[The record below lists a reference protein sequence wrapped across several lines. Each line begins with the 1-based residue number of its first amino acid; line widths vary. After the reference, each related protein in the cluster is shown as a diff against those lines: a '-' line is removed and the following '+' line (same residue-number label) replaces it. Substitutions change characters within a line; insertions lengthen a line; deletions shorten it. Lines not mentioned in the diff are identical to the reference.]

1 MKKPASRLSFA
12 YIAIAQLALLLGP
25 SALHP
30 QERRDTTRAR
40 QDTIVYRL
48 QGFIVSAA
56 RPSIVGGGASAVVV
70 QLDSL
75 EQRASPTM
83 AEILRELPLVRVRQ
97 NSRGEA
103 QPSLRGMEEREIAV
117 LVDGVPITVGWD
129 NRTDL
134 SVVPLAGATHLT
146 IVRGL
151 SSVLAGPNA
160 LGGVL
165 EVGMATDLL
174 PREVPPTFR
183 IRTGVEHTGAMSLA
197 GEASRLWA
205 DAEHDRGFLL
215 RYGAGYRRSEGVAL
229 ADGLPSAAKEDG
241 RLLNSDRD
249 YLNGF
254 VSGRWQSGPG
264 KSWLGFSSTAFRAER
279 GVVPEVHLLGGNDP
293 APRFWRIPNQW
304 RSVTALSAG
313 SGWLNHQ
320 LGEGDVELSLG
331 IDLQRL
337 EIDGYASPAYT
348 DSVDGET
355 GIDRTLSLRVV
366 GDHTL
371 GPGVL
376 RGAVTFTQTRHEQIL
391 ANEPTEIF
399 SQRLW
404 SLGLET
410 EQPVLPGRS
419 LGGPLSHPTITFG
432 FSADGSSN
440 PETGSWPGQPGSW
453 GWGTRVAGEAEF
465 WDGLGTV
472 HGGVSR
478 KIRFPALRE
487 MFSGALGKFLPNP
500 GLEPITLKVAEVGT
514 TLIPVDGLEVQGIL
528 FSQRLEGS
536 IVRAVVEGGLFQR
549 QNRGETR
556 SNGVELLAN
565 WRWEEF
571 ALRGD
576 ITLQRVRLLDDDGG
590 ETGGEPEY
598 QPEISASLSGEAPL
612 VLGLTGRARIEYLG
626 EQFGVNP
633 RTDTFDV
640 LGATTY
646 LEAGVS
652 RTFQDVGSLR
662 SVRASV
668 VVENLTDQVIYDQL
682 GLPRPGRT
690 LHFRLEVL

>member
-1 MKKPASRLSFA
+1 MKKPARSLLIA
-12 YIAIAQLALLLGP
+12 YIAIFHLALPPGP
-25 SALHP
+25 SALHA
-30 QERRDTTRAR
+30 QERRDT
-40 QDTIVYRL
+40 VVHRL
-48 QGFIVSAA
+48 RGFIVEAA
-56 RPSIVGGGASAVVV
+56 RPSIVGGGASAVEVL
-70 QLDSL
+70 LDSL
-75 EQRASPTM
+75 EQRASPTL
-83 AEILRELPLVRVRQ
+83 AETLRQLPLVRVRQ

-117 LVDGVPITVGWD
+117 LVDGVPLTVGWD

-134 SVVPLAGATHLT
+134 SVVPLAGATRLT

-165 EVGMATDLL
+165 EVGMATAHL
-174 PREVPPTFR
+174 PRQAPPPFR
-183 IRTGVEHTGAMSLA
+183 IRTGIEHTGAVSLA

-205 DAEHDRGFLL
+205 NAEHDRGFLL
-215 RYGAGYRRSEGVAL
+215 RYGAGYRTSEGVAL
-229 ADGLPSAAKEDG
+229 ARGLPSAAEDDG
-241 RLLNSDRD
+241 RLLNSDRE

-254 VSGRWQSGPG
+254 VSGRWESGPG
-264 KSWLGFSSTAFRAER
+264 KSWLGFSSTAYRAER
-279 GVVPEVHLLGGNDP
+279 GVVPETHLLGGDEP

-304 RSVTALSAG
+304 RSVTSISAG
-313 SGWLNHQ
+313 SGWLNSR
-320 LGEGDVELSLG
+320 LGEGDVEVSLG
-331 IDLQRL
+331 LDFQRL
-337 EIDGYASPAYT
+337 EIDGYDSPAYA

-366 GDHTL
+366 ADHTL

-376 RGAVTFTQTRHEQIL
+376 RGAMTFTQTRHEQIL
-391 ANEPTEIF
+391 GNEPTEVYG
-399 SQRLW
+399 QRLW
-404 SLGLET
+404 SFGLES
-410 EQPVLPGRS
+410 EQPILPGRS
-419 LGGPLSHPTITFG
+419 LGGQLSHPTITFG
-432 FSADGSSN
+432 FSADGFSN
-440 PETGSWPGQPGSW
+440 PETGSWPSQPGRW
-453 GWGTRVAGEAEF
+453 GWGTRIAGEAEF
-465 WDGLGTV
+465 WDGRGTI

-500 GLEPITLKVAEVGT
+500 ELEPITLKVAEVGT
-514 TLIPVDGLEVQGIL
+514 TLTPMDGLEVQGIL
-528 FSQRLEGS
+528 FSQRLEGA

-556 SNGVELLAN
+556 ANGVELLAN

-576 ITLQRVRLLDDDGG
+576 ITLQRVRLLDTEGG
-590 ETGGEPEY
+590 DTSEEPEY

-612 VLGLTGRARIEYLG
+612 VLGLRGRAGIEYLG

-652 RTFQDVGSLR
+652 RYFQDVGKLPLL
-662 SVRASV
+662 RASV
-668 VVENLTDQVIYDQL
+668 VVENLTDQAIYDQL

-690 LHFRLEVL
+690 LRFLLEVL